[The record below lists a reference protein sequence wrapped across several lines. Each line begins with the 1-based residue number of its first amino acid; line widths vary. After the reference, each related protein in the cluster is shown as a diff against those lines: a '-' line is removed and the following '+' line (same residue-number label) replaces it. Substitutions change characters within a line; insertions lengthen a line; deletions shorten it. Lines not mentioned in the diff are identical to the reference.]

1 MSTPHNEKN
10 PPQWMSRL
18 LNWFCDENLVEAI
31 EGDLYEAYQQQ
42 LAQWST
48 VRANRWYFFNL
59 LKFLKPHFMQKLKN
73 TQDFT
78 GQLSGYWKVAIRNI
92 QRHRLSSAINL
103 FGFTLGIT
111 VLLYVGLYLRYEL
124 GADDFVPK
132 KDQVYR
138 VLRGY
143 RSQVYSNIEFKNWFE
158 SDKEIQLEKLR
169 YFEDM
174 PEVEVAAHFI
184 TANSAIAGS
193 EYQVEAN
200 GKQWTENE
208 ILFSNSPA
216 QFHTLFNWPILAGKL
231 DVRQINGLFITA
243 SEAQRIFNPS
253 QFQDL
258 IGQTINIGETQY
270 TIQAVIEDV
279 PKNAHLSFKMAAF
292 PELMPNT
299 WGAYTYLRLKNGV
312 NVSDM
317 DEKVTEA
324 VYRSAP
330 EKIDDPLEKGYSLQ
344 PIKEIHLGSDHLY
357 ELEANTNPAYLL
369 IFGVVGLLV
378 LVITCTNY
386 LNMSMAMYTNRLKE
400 IGIRK
405 VIGARKRDV
414 KSQFLF
420 ESIFNSLLSLPLSI
434 ALFIVL
440 LPAFNQFMRVGLVPE
455 ALFEPVVGGVILGIT
470 ILMGVVC
477 GIYPAIHLSRKP
489 LLMLMKN
496 KSTETGRNSGLRRT
510 LIGTQFFLLVLL
522 CGFGLY
528 VQQQMVFLQ
537 NKDLGYETEGVV
549 YFPISSIENYRLLK
563 DELSKNTQILEIGS
577 GSVPGNLPY
586 NTATFSF
593 EGVDQV
599 FDDVNQLYMDLG
611 AAKALGL
618 KSDYYHLFEDGRR
631 NIALLNETAAIRYE
645 TVSGLN
651 RQELIGK
658 KFIEAPEDVQEDGTI
673 GYPVMVD
680 GFMEDFNFFSL
691 HKDFNPL
698 IIQVYEEMPWTEQV
712 ILRLKTDNLFE
723 VIEEVEATYA
733 GIEPN
738 RTLKLGFLEDRL
750 ASLYDRETRVA
761 DLVSILAILAIILA
775 YLGLMGITFY
785 LARRRRK
792 ELAIRKVLGAR
803 PDHILISML
812 KEYVFAAGVAFIIA
826 LPSTLYLANLWLA
839 GFAFRI
845 GVNPLHLLILGIVA
859 MALMLIG
866 AGIQSLRT
874 ASVNPIEPLRSE

>member
-1 MSTPHNEKN
+1 MSFQHNEKN
-10 PPQWMSRL
+10 PPKWMRTL

-31 EGDLYEAYQQQ
+31 DGDLYEGYQQQ
-42 LAQWST
+42 LAKWSIAK
-48 VRANRWYFFNL
+48 ANRWYFLNL

-103 FGFTLGIT
+103 FGFTLGLT

-124 GADDFVPK
+124 SADNFVPK
-132 KDQVYR
+132 HEHVYR

-158 SDKEIQLEKLR
+158 SDDEVQLEKLR
-169 YFEDM
+169 YLRDM
-174 PEVEVAAHFI
+174 PEVEVVAHFI
-184 TANSAIAGS
+184 TANSAIAGR
-193 EYQVEAN
+193 EYEVEVD
-200 GKQWTENE
+200 GRQWTENE

-216 QFHTLFNWPILAGKL
+216 EFQAIFNWPILAGKL

-243 SEAQRIFNPS
+243 SEAQRIFNPN
-253 QFQDL
+253 QFQDV
-258 IGQTINIGETQY
+258 IGRPISIGETQY
-270 TIQAVIEDV
+270 SIQAVIEDV
-279 PKNAHLSFKMAAF
+279 PKNAHLSFKIAAF
-292 PELMPNT
+292 PKLMPNT
-299 WGAYTYLRLKNGV
+299 WGAYTYLRLKDGV
-312 NVSDM
+312 DVSAI
-317 DEKVTEA
+317 DEKVTA
-324 VYRSAP
+324 AIYRSAP
-330 EKIDDPLEKGYSLQ
+330 DKIDDPLEKGYFLQ
-344 PIKEIHLGSDHLY
+344 PIKKIHLGSDHLY
-357 ELEANTNPAYLL
+357 ELEANTNPTYLL

-405 VIGARKRDV
+405 VIGARKKDV

-420 ESIFNSLLSLPLSI
+420 ESVFNCLLSLPLSI
-434 ALFIVL
+434 AVFISF
-440 LPAFNQFMRVGLVPE
+440 LPVFNQFMNVNLVSE
-455 ALFEPVVGGVILGIT
+455 ALLEPVVVSTILSIT
-470 ILMGVVC
+470 VLMGVVC

-510 LIGTQFFLLVLL
+510 LIGSQFLLLIVL

-549 YFPISSIENYRLLK
+549 YFQMSSVENYKLLK
-563 DELSKNTQILEIGS
+563 DELSKNPNILEIGS

-586 NTATFSF
+586 NTATFSY

-599 FDDVNQLYMDLG
+599 FDDANQLYMDLG

-618 KSDYYHLFEDGRR
+618 KSDYYNLFDDGRK
-631 NIALLNETAAIRYE
+631 NIALLNENAANRYE

-658 KFIEAPEDVQEDGTI
+658 KFIEAPEDIQDDGTA
-673 GYPVMVD
+673 GYPVVVD

-698 IIQVYEEMPWTEQV
+698 IVQVYDEMPWADNV
-712 ILRLKTDNLFE
+712 ILKLRTDNLFD
-723 VIEEVEATYA
+723 VIDEVESVYNSV
-733 GIEPN
+733 ESSN
-738 RTLKLGFLEDRL
+738 TLKINFLEDRL
-750 ASLYDRETRVA
+750 ASLYDREARVA
-761 DLVSILAILAIILA
+761 DLVSILAVLAIVLA

-792 ELAIRKVLGAR
+792 ELAIRKVLGAK
-803 PDHILISML
+803 PSHILNSML
-812 KEYVFAAGVAFIIA
+812 KEYIFSAALAFIIA
-826 LPSTLYLANLWLA
+826 LPITIYFANLWLDA
-839 GFAFRI
+839 FAFRI
-845 GVNPLHLLILGIVA
+845 GVNPWYLLVLGLA
-859 MALMLIG
+859 SMTLMLLG